1 MEIPMSYSLNI
12 RAYFFNAKTDYLPYY
27 KNFSIHL
34 PKESKAKAILEA
46 VKAQNENFSYP
57 ELNLVFKINDLVV
70 EEDTPLS
77 NIIRKFGTSLKIDPV
92 STYRSTNGLIIN
104 NDDFMQSFELLAPY
118 ASESDKKYYKSL
130 YALHYASETSAF
142 DRDYIGDAILVLAHK
157 MIAQGHEEKEAI
169 LDAIT
174 SVDSGLFDCEYE
186 NNLFN
191 EQSYDAAITALKDM
205 VKDDGSEYPSLLD
218 MIKSRFS
225 NKTATPAPSKEHEEK
240 SASVTIENLENKQVA
255 YYPGK
260 CYSTVVLEEI
270 KAQNMAMVTFD
281 RMHKLSGSSLL
292 KDSKVLAFRKAGA
305 TLLDAYDAGAEVLIV
320 ENERAYRMFNKYFK
334 EIENTIGRK
343 IIGLEL
349 MTSLDFIE
357 QVKNIEA

>member
-1 MEIPMSYSLNI
+1 MSYSLNV
-12 RAYFFNAKTDYLPYY
+12 RAFFFNAKTDYLPYY
-27 KNFSIHL
+27 KNFSVSL
-34 PKESKAKAILEA
+34 PKASKAKAILEA
-46 VKAQNENFSYP
+46 IQVQNENFSYP
-57 ELNLVFKINDLVV
+57 ELNLIFKINDLVV

-77 NIIRKFGTSLKIDPV
+77 SIVRQCGTSLKIDPV
-92 STYRSTNGLIIN
+92 SAYRSTNGLVIN
-104 NDDFMQSFELLAPY
+104 NDDFMQSFALLAPY
-118 ASESDKKYYKSL
+118 ASESDKAYYKSL

-157 MIAQGHEEKEAI
+157 MISEGHKEKEAI
-169 LDAIT
+169 LNAIT
-174 SVDSGLFDCEYE
+174 SVNSGLLDCEYE

-205 VKDDGSEYPSLLD
+205 VKRERSKPFFLLS
-218 MIKSRFS
+218 MMK
-225 NKTATPAPSKEHEEK
+225 NKATPAKTTSEK
-240 SASVTIENLENKQVA
+240 TTIENLLEKQVA

-260 CYSTVVLEEI
+260 CFSTTVLEEI
-270 KAQNMAMVTFD
+270 KAHNMAMVTFD

-292 KDSKVLAFRKAGA
+292 KDNKVLAYKKAGA

-320 ENERAYRMFNKYFK
+320 EHERAYQTFTQHFK
-334 EIENTIGRK
+334 AIENTIGRK

-349 MTSLDFIE
+349 ITASDFIA